1 MTDPSLPLSG
11 LTVFEFCEVA
21 AGPFCGMLLA
31 DMGAEVIK
39 VERPGQGDTLRHW
52 PPITNGYSEN
62 FASLNRNKK
71 SIEVNVKDQPSRA
84 ALLSAIVEKADV
96 IIENYRPG
104 VMASNGLGYEAISA
118 LRPDLV
124 YCSLSAFGQTGPR
137 SRQGGFDVTIQA
149 MSGIMSITGE
159 PDGAPVKAGTPV
171 SDFATG
177 LYGAFSIVSSILRAR
192 ASGKGCHIDISM
204 MGASLAI
211 SALQT
216 SEFFG
221 TGRTPQKLG
230 SAHPRNAP
238 YRAFR
243 ASDDYFV
250 VAAGNNKLW
259 EGVCSVVGRMELL
272 EDPRFATTLLRAQN
286 QEALKAILEEEFGK
300 RSARSWL
307 QAFEEVGVPCSP
319 INSIPEALADPQI
332 AHLGLVQPMHLPD
345 GTETRTFVSPVRLS
359 GKNLAIRL
367 RPPRLGEHTE
377 DVLPKTR

>member
-1 MTDPSLPLSG
+1 MNDYALPLSG
-11 LTVFEFCEVA
+11 LTAFEFCEVA

-31 DMGAEVIK
+31 DMGADVIK
-39 VERPGQGDTLRHW
+39 VERLGQGDTLRHW

-71 SIEVNVKDQPSRA
+71 SIEVDVKDPASRD
-84 ALLSAIVEKADV
+84 ALLNAIVEKADV
-96 IIENYRPG
+96 IVENYRPG
-104 VMASNGLGYEAISA
+104 VMAANGFGYEAIAA
-118 LRPDLV
+118 LRPEIV

-177 LYGAFSIVSSILRAR
+177 LYGAFSIVSSILQAR
-192 ASGKGCHIDISM
+192 ASGKGCHVDISM
-204 MGASLAI
+204 VGVSLAI

-221 TGRTPQKLG
+221 TGRTPRRLG

-238 YRAFR
+238 YGAFK

-250 VAAGNNKLW
+250 VAAGNDKLW
-259 EGVCSVVGRMELL
+259 AKVCSVVARVELL

-286 QEALKAILEEEFGK
+286 QDALKTILEEEFGSRPVK
-300 RSARSWL
+300 SWL
-307 QAFEEVGVPCSP
+307 TAFEEVGVPCSP
-319 INSIPEALADPQI
+319 INSIPDALADPQI
-332 AHLGLVQPMHLPD
+332 DHLGLVQQLILPD
-345 GTETRTFVSPVRLS
+345 GTETKTFISP
-359 GKNLAIRL
+359 IRL
-367 RPPRLGEHTE
+367 TGENLPIRHRPPKLGEHTE
-377 DVLPKTR
+377 SIFSKTK